1 MPVDSAP
8 RLDDRAA
15 AASRPSVLVA
25 EDEALAASA
34 LEDCLLDL
42 GFDVTLVSNG
52 VDALAA
58 ANDTKFDVLLT
69 DLRMPGLDGGGLIR
83 QLRAT
88 RPMLPVVV
96 MTGQASPDWRS
107 ELTRE
112 GEGPTVLLTKPVSLR
127 AIVQALHD
135 AASGDAASGDAA
147 TGKAAAG

>member
-1 MPVDSAP
+1 
-8 RLDDRAA
+8 
-15 AASRPSVLVA
+15 VLVA

-34 LEDCLLDL
+34 LEDCLLDM

-58 ANDTKFDVLLT
+58 ANDTHFDVLLT
-69 DLRMPGLDGGGLIR
+69 DLRMPGMDGGRLIR
-83 QLRAT
+83 QLRAK

-96 MTGQASPDWRS
+96 MTGQASPDWRA

-127 AIVQALHD
+127 AIVQALRE
-135 AASGDAASGDAA
+135 
-147 TGKAAAG
+147 AAAG